1 MIGWLVGPVDV
12 WVAVAM
18 LERDDVGSFIVRDSR
33 TYPGCYALAVK
44 VSPTDARPA
53 SRGRHC
59 LTTEYSIS

>member
-1 MIGWLVGPVDV
+1 
-12 WVAVAM
+12 VAM